1 MLTQHTLDTPYP
13 VGPVHCYSAELCGEL
28 VLFDTGPPTQR
39 AIASLQREIDLKR
52 LQRVVCTHCHIDHY
66 GLASW
71 LEENTD
77 ATIYLP
83 YRDALKVQ
91 QHARR
96 LADAESMLRDF
107 GFDNDYLAELRM
119 VMDDGT
125 IFPAFPKT
133 YRIVEET
140 DWRAEL
146 GFEVLPCPGHSQSD
160 LVYAGEGWAITGDV
174 LLDGIFQS
182 PLLDIDLET
191 GERFSNY
198 HAYCESLHNL
208 ARLRTR
214 RIFPGHRGTIPG
226 VDATILA
233 YLEKLIERTLRML
246 PDLGGGGVA
255 ETTRRL
261 FGGMAVHPFHLFL
274 KASELVFMQ
283 DFVREPKLLRS
294 ALQATGLLLPVK
306 GLFEQLDQQ
315 RLEFVR

>member
-1 MLTQHTLDTPYP
+1 MLTQHTFATPYP
-13 VGPVHCYSAELCGEL
+13 VGPVHCYSAELRGEL
-28 VLFDTGPPTQR
+28 VLFDTGPPTPG
-39 AIASLQREIDLKR
+39 AISSLQREIDLSR
-52 LQRVVCTHCHIDHY
+52 LQRVICTHCHIDHY

-77 ATIYLP
+77 AVIYLP
-83 YRDALKVQ
+83 YRDALKVEH
-91 QHARR
+91 HARR
-96 LADAESMLRDF
+96 LVAAETLLRGF
-107 GFDNDYLAELRM
+107 GFDNDYLAELRT

-140 DWRAEL
+140 DWWTEL

-160 LVYAGEGWAITGDV
+160 LVYAGEDWAITGDV

-191 GERFSNY
+191 GERFQNY
-198 HAYCESLHNL
+198 HAYCQSLHNL
-208 ARLRTR
+208 ARLRAR
-214 RIFPGHRGTIPG
+214 RIFPGHRDTIPG

-246 PDLGGGGVA
+246 PDLGNGSVA
-255 ETTRRL
+255 EISRRL
-261 FGGMAVHPFHLFL
+261 FGGLAVHPFHLFL

-283 DFVREPKLLRS
+283 DFVREPELLRT
-294 ALQATGLLLPVK
+294 ALEAVGLQHPVEGLL
-306 GLFEQLDQQ
+306 GQLDHY